1 MSSRGVH
8 YVPPTSSQV
17 QQKANVANTTNAQRK
32 LRPPQVLAP
41 LPILDYQA
49 APTEDHSAAP
59 TEDHSEILTKIDELT
74 DKINAI
80 DAKIDRI
87 QPSSMGGRRRKSS
100 KRKSAKKSMST
111 RRRR

>member
-8 YVPPTSSQV
+8 YGLPTSPQV
-17 QQKANVANTTNAQRK
+17 QQRANVANTTTAQRT

-41 LPILDYQA
+41 LPILDCR
-49 APTEDHSAAP
+49 SAP
-59 TEDHSEILTKIDELT
+59 TEDHSEILTKIGELT

-87 QPSSMGGRRRKSS
+87 QPSSMGGRIRKSS